1 MAGRLERIE
10 DMLFARLGGETL
22 ALCPEL
28 AYGVNRLA
36 LQFGRTADSP
46 AALLDRIDSLIFNAV
61 FSATGGTMLVRID
74 GGGTM
79 RLSGAQIRDLADR
92 LLALAYED
100 KGESEALRDAL
111 FDLSRE
117 GSFAAMRALCARF
130 SLDEEDRAFL
140 SQVLIENNQAE

>member
-10 DMLFARLGGETL
+10 DMLRARLGEETL

-28 AYGVNRLA
+28 AYAVNRLV
-36 LQFGRTADSP
+36 LQFSRTADSP
-46 AALLDRIDSLIFNAV
+46 AALLDKIDSLIFNAV
-61 FSATGGTMLVRID
+61 FSATGRTMLVRID
-74 GGGTM
+74 GRTT

-130 SLDEEDRAFL
+130 ALDEEDRAFL
-140 SQVLIENNQAE
+140 TQVLVENNQAE

>member
-1 MAGRLERIE
+1 
-10 DMLFARLGGETL
+10 MLLARLGGETL

-28 AYGVNRLA
+28 TYAVNRFV

-46 AALLDRIDSLIFNAV
+46 SALLDRIDSLIFNAV
-61 FSATGGTMLVRID
+61 FSATGGTMLVKID
-74 GGGTM
+74 GGGTT

-100 KGESEALRDAL
+100 KSESQALRDAL